1 MPITVNVPTILR
13 PLTHQQKK
21 IEIKGSNVLEV
32 IERIEQ
38 QYPGFKAKLIT
49 NGKEHHFINI
59 YVNDDDIRFGNGLS
73 TKLND
78 GDTLTIL
85 PAVAG
90 GQGKLTC

>member
-13 PLTHQQKK
+13 PLTQNQKM
-21 IEIKGSNVLEV
+21 IEIEGSSVLEL
-32 IERIEQ
+32 IEHIEQ
-38 QYPGFKAKLIT
+38 QYPGFKEKLIS

-59 YVNDDDIRFGNGLS
+59 YVNDDDIRFGEGLS
-73 TKLND
+73 TQLKD

-90 GQGKLTC
+90 GQEKINC